1 MSDIEF
7 NGHYLINNNDVSLDA
22 VNLYI
27 SYALDRSSKDSNI
40 NFTLANYLFGY
51 VKLIENSDPDKYK
64 KRCYGIGFDSRSE
77 FLFSNGSFAKKCHYF
92 WS

>member
-27 SYALDRSSKDSNI
+27 SYALDRSPKDSNI

-51 VKLIENSDPDKYK
+51 VKLIGNSDPDKYK
-64 KRCYGIGFDSRSE
+64 
-77 FLFSNGSFAKKCHYF
+77 
-92 WS
+92 